1 MLDNAGFNGLLPAES
16 LQHSQPSVRHRLRQ
30 RWAVEGTH
38 QPAHAIQ
45 TDSLTVAGTVSHGPP
60 SQALCVGVV
69 KPYAPGHT
77 PRTIRARCPQAENGP
92 KD

>member
-30 RWAVEGTH
+30 RWAVEGWAVEGTH

-77 PRTIRARCPQAENGP
+77 PSTFRARCPQA
-92 KD
+92 